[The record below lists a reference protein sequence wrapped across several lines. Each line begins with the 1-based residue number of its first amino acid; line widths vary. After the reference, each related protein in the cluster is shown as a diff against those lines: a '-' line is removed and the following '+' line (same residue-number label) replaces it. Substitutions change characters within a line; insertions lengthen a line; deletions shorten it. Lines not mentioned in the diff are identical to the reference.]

1 MSINPFTFP
10 TDKWALLTLYVEGVN
25 SFSAIDFTIDLLDSG
40 TPACPTPLSLTF
52 LPRRIQEYDGV
63 YMRDFIIY
71 GSGMHPGSL
80 LRLHHS
86 HEMPSRSLIDVFFPL
101 SVSEINL
108 KNIAHNPETIATV
121 QYNEINRN
129 PPLNSLKTAGIDMY
143 RWRYEAGITDLPTL
157 CESGYSL

>member
-10 TDKWALLTLYVEGVN
+10 TDHWTLLTLYIEGLN
-25 SFSAIDFTIDLLDSG
+25 SFSAIDSTLDLLDSG
-40 TPACPTPLSLTF
+40 TPACPIPLSLTL
-52 LPRRIQEYDGV
+52 LPRRAQEYDGV

-101 SVSEINL
+101 SVSEHSL
-108 KNIAHNPETIATV
+108 KNIAHNPVTIATV
-121 QYNEINRN
+121 
-129 PPLNSLKTAGIDMY
+129 
-143 RWRYEAGITDLPTL
+143 
-157 CESGYSL
+157 